1 MTNKVGGGLYRR
13 RQLMQEKPVSLL
25 TFESATNAVFKNR
38 YGNGNLRCDI
48 YDNHVVFNKYN
59 NSDAN
64 WYWGGNI
71 SAFNSQNKQWLF
83 VPAGTKVKLKVTSD
97 KTKGN
102 MGFNL
107 KNSADTNLQNSWLN
121 CSISSATTVANEKTA
136 TEDVYLY
143 VSFNA
148 TLQDTSTLNVD
159 IEIYLD
165 GVRVL

>member
-1 MTNKVGGGLYRR
+1 
-13 RQLMQEKPVSLL
+13 MQEKPISLL
-25 TFESATNAVFKNR
+25 TFESATDAVFKNR

-48 YDNHVVFNKYN
+48 EGNHVVFNKT
-59 NSDAN
+59 NSSDGV

-71 SAFNSQNKQWLF
+71 SAYNSQNKQWLF

-102 MGFNL
+102 QDFNL
-107 KNSADTNLQNSWLN
+107 KNSADTNLQNKWLS
-121 CSISSATTVANEKTA
+121 CSISSSKTVTNTKTA